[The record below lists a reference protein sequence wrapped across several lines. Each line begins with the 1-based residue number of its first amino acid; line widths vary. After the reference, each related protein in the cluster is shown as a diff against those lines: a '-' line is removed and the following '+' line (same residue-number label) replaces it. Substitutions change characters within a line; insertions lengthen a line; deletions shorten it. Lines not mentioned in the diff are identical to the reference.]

1 VKYKIHRKHLIASS
15 FLALSLAVILGFQN
29 CAKKGL
35 KTSQV
40 SSTSMASS
48 SGSGDSSNGSNLDT
62 NDLNNSGYS
71 TSGGTTTGTGATAG
85 NNGGLTT
92 TTTPGNQESCSIAVV
107 GKEASNG
114 IYDYRVGES
123 LNIQVKIK
131 PELQS
136 RVTSMFLLGT
146 RNKNIRD
153 AFGGDKTEGFGDL
166 DKEPR
171 FVSGVASS
179 GSVFTYENGNGELA
193 GLYSRAAVFRDSSGA
208 EVCRS
213 KEVKARFLNKYLGT
227 KACFVVTNLDG
238 NRIQAKLDNMF
249 IYKKYDVYVPE
260 SGLRIFFTVVS
271 IDESGT
277 QKEEL
282 TSRTLWR
289 FTAVGGSISSF
300 GYHEVL
306 GEDPSTVPVDQFS
319 SKKLAPYVN
328 MGWYSYVKFPSPVT
342 YTEWAT
348 VFDDAGNYVC
358 RTVPFE
364 MSMHSN

>member
-1 VKYKIHRKHLIASS
+1 MKYKIQRKHIIASS
-15 FLALSLAVILGFQN
+15 FLALSLAVILSFQN

-40 SSTSMASS
+40 SSTSMASTS
-48 SGSGDSSNGSNLDT
+48 GGGGSLGDDANDISGSGSDPDNPI
-62 NDLNNSGYS
+62 
-71 TSGGTTTGTGATAG
+71 TGPVQIGV
-85 NNGGLTT
+85 TT
-92 TTTPGNQESCSIAVV
+92 TTIPGAQENCSITVV
-107 GKEASNG
+107 GKESSNG

-136 RVTSMFLLGT
+136 RVASMYWLGT
-146 RNKNIRD
+146 RNRNIRD
-153 AFGGDKTEGFGDL
+153 AFGGDRTAGFGDL
-166 DKEPR
+166 DKERR

-193 GLYSRAAVFRDSSGA
+193 GLYSRTAVFRDSSGA

-227 KACFVVTNLDG
+227 KACFVVTNLNG
-238 NRIQAKLDNMF
+238 NMIQAKLDNMDV
-249 IYKKYDVYVPE
+249 YKKYDVFVPE
-260 SGLRIFFTVVS
+260 SGLRIYFKVVS

-306 GEDPSTVPVDQFS
+306 GEDPSTVPVAQFNS
-319 SKKLAPYVN
+319 TQLAPYVN
-328 MGWYSYVKFPSPVT
+328 MGWYSYLKFPSPVT

>member
-1 VKYKIHRKHLIASS
+1 MV
-15 FLALSLAVILGFQN
+15 LSLAVVLSFQN

-40 SSTSMASS
+40 SSTSMAS
-48 SGSGDSSNGSNLDT
+48 
-62 NDLNNSGYS
+62 
-71 TSGGTTTGTGATAG
+71 TSGGGGFDSNGLDSSGGNGTNSDTSGFATSGGSATGS
-85 NNGGLTT
+85 NGGLTT
-92 TTTPGNQESCSIAVV
+92 TTTPGTQESCSIAVV
-107 GKEASNG
+107 GKEANNG

-123 LNIQVKIK
+123 FNIQVKIK
-131 PELQS
+131 SELQS

-153 AFGGDKTEGFGDL
+153 AFGGDKTEGFSDL
-166 DKEPR
+166 DKEAR
-171 FVSGVASS
+171 FVSGEDSS
-179 GSVFTYENGNGELA
+179 GSVFSYENGNGEYA
-193 GLYSRAAVFRDSSGA
+193 GLYTRVAVFRDSSGA

-238 NRIQAKLDNMF
+238 NRIQAKLDNMY
-249 IYKKYDVYVPE
+249 IYKKYDVNVPE
-260 SGLRIFFTVVS
+260 SGLRIFFKVVS

-306 GEDPSTVPVDQFS
+306 GEDPSTVPVDQFNS
-319 SKKLAPYVN
+319 TKLAPYVN
-328 MGWYSYVKFPSPVT
+328 MGLYSYVKFPSPVT